1 MKAALYVA
9 SFLTVIVAPSVSTA
23 NDFHV
28 SQKQT
33 PTTVAPGQEFQ
44 ICTLPTYV
52 RKDGKFI
59 PVTAA
64 TCGEKG
70 FRLASDG
77 TEVQK
82 RPDRSRN

>member
-1 MKAALYVA
+1 MKATFYVA
-9 SFLTVIVAPSVSTA
+9 SLLTVFVVPSVSVA
-23 NDFHV
+23 EDVHV

-33 PTTVAPGQEFQ
+33 STNVTPAQDTQV
-44 ICTLPTYV
+44 CTLPTYV

-64 TCGEKG
+64 TCGDKG